1 MYGDLQIRE
10 KGQGSER
17 IVELVAIVR
26 APDAPILPPARHAP
40 KADQYSLRG
49 QLAAARRFFLAQLLF
64 SFVTSV
70 YAADRHVHK
79 KLHYCL
85 RG

>member
-1 MYGDLQIRE
+1 
-10 KGQGSER
+10 
-17 IVELVAIVR
+17 
-26 APDAPILPPARHAP
+26 
-40 KADQYSLRG
+40 LRG